1 MFAVI
6 LLNDSYGNDPVP
18 IMAGIYTLISVI
30 GCDELKVPLLF
41 VIVHH
46 LWNKKKQD
54 PEIQ

>member
-6 LLNDSYGNDPVP
+6 LYGNGPARP
-18 IMAGIYTLISVI
+18 IMAGIYTLISLK

-46 LWNKKKQD
+46 LW
-54 PEIQ
+54 I